1 VKNKIEDLRDHL
13 FAAIEALQ
21 DDEKPMDIERA
32 KAVAD
37 VAQVIIN
44 SAKAETEYLRVV
56 GATRGSGF
64 IPSSPRIPEHPLA
77 RTNSA
82 EKLQGTRVNGIAIT
96 S

>member
-1 VKNKIEDLRDHL
+1 
-13 FAAIEALQ
+13 
-21 DDEKPMDIERA
+21 MDIDRA

-37 VAQVIIN
+37 VAQALIN

-64 IPSSPRIPEHPLA
+64 IPSAPRIPEHPLT
-77 RTNSA
+77 RNA
-82 EKLQGTRVNGIAIT
+82 EKLPVERANGLVIK